1 MFIIRE
7 ARKRQASLDIIINNS
22 SSKDGMGGSSR
33 ARAFLPSSEDG
44 EDGTLG
50 RTKYDN
56 INVADVAPSR
66 QTIRP
71 LARPLSPCSQTS
83 SRHAGALLESLS

>member
-22 SSKDGMGGSSR
+22 SSKDGMGGSR
-33 ARAFLPSSEDG
+33 VFLPSSKDG

-56 INVADVAPSR
+56 INEANVAPSR

-71 LARPLSPCSQTS
+71 LARPLSPLQPD
-83 SRHAGALLESLS
+83 